1 MVSEWLLQS
10 SEIMLLEPQKRVYT
24 FTRHTGP
31 RSASDRG
38 LFSGGAKTHTADF
51 EKRAFAVLAESECG
65 ARPVADNLFEN
76 IGL

>member
-1 MVSEWLLQS
+1 LVSEWLLQS
-10 SEIMLLEPQKRVYT
+10 SEIMLLEPQKRAYT
-24 FTRHTGP
+24 FTRHKGP

-38 LFSGGAKTHTADF
+38 LFSGGAKAHAADF